1 MWERYNRRTRPLAG
15 PFARVP
21 PALSLSP
28 FDSAQGEPEPVE
40 GSKGSPWAPSL
51 TSPSGVW
58 MSQAVGRNVVR
69 KDGAAKAAGTA
80 RYVDDLAPQGLLHAR
95 TVRSSI
101 PCGGIAGLRLA
112 FDTSGFTIV
121 EARDIPGRN
130 VVSLITDDQPCLADG
145 RVRHVAEPILLL
157 AHEDRE
163 RLLAAEVD
171 IDYRPQVP
179 VFDAERSD
187 RVFRRVTIGKGS
199 LDEGF
204 RRADLVVEGEYR
216 TGHQEHLYIE
226 PNGMLAVPEN
236 GGVTVVG
243 SLQCPYYVHRAL
255 AVLLGLPGDK
265 VRVVQAETG
274 GGFGGKEEYPSII
287 AGHACLLALK
297 SGRPVKLVYD
307 RAEDMLAT
315 TKRHPSVVR
324 HRTGV
329 TRDGRLTAMD
339 IDVLMDGGAYCTLSP
354 VVLSR
359 GCLHATG
366 PYRCDH
372 VRVDGRVVMTNTPPN
387 GAFRGFGAPQTLFA
401 VEVHMDRIA
410 EALGMDPVRLREIN
424 ALRPGDATATGQVL
438 GNDAAARDVLR
449 SAVARSGYRRKRREY
464 RGTNR
469 GIGLSLF
476 FHGAGFTG
484 SGEATL
490 RSKASLELT
499 PSGVRVL
506 VASTDIGQGQ
516 RTAHAQ
522 IVADA
527 LGIPYE
533 RVEVAVADTSRVP
546 DSGPTVASRT
556 TMVVGGLLRQCAA
569 EMRRTLGRMTP
580 AAYLR
585 TRGPL
590 IVTKQYEP
598 PPGLVWDDDAY
609 RGSAYGS
616 YGWAC
621 DVIEVERDPVTEE
634 IRPIKVTTAHEIG
647 KAVFP
652 IGARGQIEGGTAQ
665 GLGYALTE
673 EVVMRGGAMANA
685 QLTNYIVPT
694 TLDTPPM
701 DVVLIEKPY
710 EHGPYGAKG
719 LGEMPFDGVAPAVAN
734 AIRSLGIDLREI
746 PATPERVMAA
756 ARVRDPGF
764 GIRDSSATVRRR
776 QRTVAS
782 WSPGTSDPGEPR

>member
-1 MWERYNRRTRPLAG
+1 MNR
-15 PFARVP
+15 
-21 PALSLSP
+21 S
-28 FDSAQGEPEPVE
+28 
-40 GSKGSPWAPSL
+40 
-51 TSPSGVW
+51 
-58 MSQAVGRNVVR
+58 VGRNVVR
-69 KDGAAKAAGTA
+69 KDGAVKAAGTA
-80 RYVDDLAPQGLLHAR
+80 YYVDDLRLPGLLHAR
-95 TVRSSI
+95 TVRSAI
-101 PCGGIAGLRLA
+101 PCGEITRVRLA
-112 FDTSGFTIV
+112 FDTSGFTVV

-145 RVRHVAEPILLL
+145 RVRHAAEPILLL
-157 AHEDRE
+157 AHEDPE
-163 RLLAAEVD
+163 RLLAANVEVE
-171 IDYRPQVP
+171 YRAADP
-179 VFDAERSD
+179 VLDPARSD
-187 RVFRRVTIGKGS
+187 RVFKRIGFGKGDM
-199 LDEGF
+199 DEGF
-204 RRADLVVEGEYR
+204 RGSDLVIEGEYR

-226 PNGMLAVPEN
+226 PNGMLAIP
-236 GGVTVVG
+236 GDGAITVVG

-255 AVLLGLPGDK
+255 AVLLGLPEDR

-274 GGFGGKEEYPSII
+274 GGFGGKEEYPSMI

-329 TRDGRLTAMD
+329 TRDGRLTAMA

-366 PYRCDH
+366 PYRCEH

-401 VEVHMDRIA
+401 AEVQMDRVA
-410 EALGMDPVRLREIN
+410 EALGMDPARFREIN
-424 ALRPGDATATGQVL
+424 ALRPGDTTATGQVL
-438 GNDAAARDVLR
+438 GRDAAALDVLR
-449 SAVARSGYRRKRREY
+449 AAVARSGYRRKRREY
-464 RGTNR
+464 EGTNR

-484 SGEATL
+484 SGEVAL
-490 RSKASLELT
+490 QSQASLELT
-499 PSGVRVL
+499 PTGVRVL
-506 VASTDIGQGQ
+506 VASTEIGQGQ
-516 RTAHAQ
+516 RTVHAQ

-527 LGIPYE
+527 LGMPFE
-533 RVEVAVADTSRVP
+533 RVEVAAADTSLVP

-556 TMVVGGLLRQCAA
+556 TMVVGGLLKQCAT
-569 EMRRTLGRMTP
+569 EMRRALGRLTP

-585 TRGPL
+585 KHGPL
-590 IVTKQYEP
+590 VITKQYEP
-598 PPGLVWDDDAY
+598 PPGLAWDDETY
-609 RGSAYGS
+609 RGAAYGT

-621 DVIEVERDPVTEE
+621 DVIEVQRDPVTEQ
-634 IRPIKVTTAHEIG
+634 IRPTRVTTAHEIG
-647 KAVFP
+647 RAVFP
-652 IGARGQIEGGTAQ
+652 LGARGQIEGGTAQ

-673 EVVMRGGAMANA
+673 EVVMRDGAMANA
-685 QLTNYIVPT
+685 QFTNYIVPT
-694 TLDTPPM
+694 TLDTPPI
-701 DVVLIEKPY
+701 DVVLVEKPY

-719 LGEMPFDGVAPAVAN
+719 VGEMPIDGVAPAVVN

-756 ARVRDPGF
+756 PRIGIRDSGF
-764 GIRDSSATVRRR
+764 GIRKR
-776 QRTVAS
+776 
-782 WSPGTSDPGEPR
+782 